1 MKKYILVIVAL
12 LFISSGNLN
21 AQNDSLKQ
29 VMELKMPK
37 TADDELCGTRG
48 AGVCWNPVTKKY
60 YAAFCGNKGFPMAV
74 FSVAGKR
81 VSDDDLTTMEDI
93 RGLWYNPVTNTM
105 MTNGYDD
112 KGWFY
117 YTLDKAGIPTEI
129 TNKFTDMNQPNA
141 QSVGCY
147 DARSKYVCF
156 LNKSRIIFYKNVDD
170 MFAIAQDSV
179 QIRWGRKKS
188 EGPGDEEEDEGDNP
202 DYNFTNA
209 VATGILNA
217 EFGVLNTSKKQIEL
231 YGSKDGYLMQTLK
244 LPETAPVEGS
254 FNFAFSNG
262 IYWLFDI
269 GKRKWIGY
277 K

>member
-1 MKKYILVIVAL
+1 MKKYILAIVAL
-12 LFISSGNLN
+12 LFISSGSLN
-21 AQNDSLKQ
+21 AQDRTLKQ

-37 TADDELCGTRG
+37 TADTLLWGTRG

-60 YAAFCGNKGFPMAV
+60 YAAFAGNKGFPMAV
-74 FSVAGKR
+74 FSATGKR

-93 RGLWYNPVTNTM
+93 RGLWYNPVTKTM

-129 TNKFTDMNQPNA
+129 TNTFTDMNQPDA

-147 DARSKYVCF
+147 DTRSKYVCF
-156 LNKSRIIFYKNVDD
+156 LNKSRILFYKNVDD
-170 MFAIAQDSV
+170 MFAITQDSV
-179 QIRWGRKKS
+179 QIHWGRTKS
-188 EGPGDEEEDEGDNP
+188 QGPGEDENELDENP
-202 DYNFTNA
+202 DYNFTNV
-209 VATGILNA
+209 VATGIA
-217 EFGVLNTSKKQIEL
+217 KSEFGVLNTLDKQIEL
-231 YGSKDGYLMQTLK
+231 YDSNEGYLMQTLK
-244 LPETAPVEGS
+244 LPKTAPVES
-254 FNFAFSNG
+254 MFNFAFSNG

-269 GKRKWIGY
+269 KNRKWIGY

>member
-1 MKKYILVIVAL
+1 MKKYILFIGAL
-12 LFISSGNLN
+12 LFIASGSLQ
-21 AQNDSLKQ
+21 AQNLILKQ

-37 TADDELCGTRG
+37 EKGDTLCGTRG

-60 YAAFCGNKGFPMAV
+60 YAAFCGNIGFPMAV
-74 FSVAGKR
+74 FTVTGIR

-93 RGLWYNPVTNTM
+93 RGLWYNPVAKTM

-117 YTLDKAGIPTEI
+117 YTLDNNGIPTGI
-129 TNKFTDMNQPNA
+129 TNKFTGMNQPDA

-147 DARSKYVCF
+147 DTRSQYVCF
-156 LNKSRIIFYKNVDD
+156 LDKSRIMLYKNVDD
-170 MFAIAQDSV
+170 MFAIAYDSV
-179 QIRWGRKKS
+179 QIHWGRKKLQ
-188 EGPGDEEEDEGDNP
+188 GPGEDENELDDNP
-202 DYNFTNA
+202 DYNYTNV
-209 VATGILNA
+209 VATGIVNS
-217 EFGVLNTSKKQIEL
+217 EFGVLNTLNKQIEL
-231 YGSKDGYLMQTLK
+231 YNSKDGYLMQTLK

-269 GKRKWIGY
+269 AKRKWIGY